1 MMLMRKS
8 NYVVKKC
15 IFLSLFI
22 YILFFIFYFLSSP
35 TFATFEDRIE
45 VEIEF
50 SIQGEEVK

>member
-1 MMLMRKS
+1 MLMRKS